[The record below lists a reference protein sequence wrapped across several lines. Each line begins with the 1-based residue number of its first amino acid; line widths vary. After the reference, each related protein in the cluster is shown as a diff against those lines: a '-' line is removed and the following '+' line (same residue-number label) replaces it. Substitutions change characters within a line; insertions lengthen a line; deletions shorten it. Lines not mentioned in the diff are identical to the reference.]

1 MKHENHE
8 QLNLIYFVGDD
19 QPVVEYILNIPEVNP
34 APQSH
39 NRSDIFNFTTTLY
52 DTHTNEVGT
61 IIGNTSSTTI
71 SAIKNVQIN
80 TYILSLPHGT
90 MTFGFNIIFVTG
102 LDNFTGG
109 QVIKLN
115 FLYGS
120 GEYQNA
126 NVKCATLLPVNDP
139 KQTRLLTIEF
149 DD

>member
-1 MKHENHE
+1 MICKKHE
-8 QLNLIYFVGDD
+8 QLNLIYFVGAD
-19 QPVVEYILNIPEVNP
+19 QPLVEYVLNIPEVNP
-34 APQSH
+34 VPQSN

-52 DTHTNEVGT
+52 DTYTNEVGT

-71 SAIKNVQIN
+71 SAVKNVQIN
-80 TYILSLPHGT
+80 TYILSLPYGT
-90 MTFGFNIIFVTG
+90 MTFGFTIIFDTG

-115 FLYGS
+115 FMYGS

-126 NVKCATLLPVNDP
+126 TVKCATLLPVNDI
-139 KQTRLLTIEF
+139 KQTRILTIEF

>member
-1 MKHENHE
+1 MICKKHE

-19 QPVVEYILNIPEVNP
+19 QPVVEYFLNIPEINP
-34 APQSH
+34 APLSH
-39 NRSDIFNFTTTLY
+39 NRNDIFNFTTTLY
-52 DTHTNEVGT
+52 DTHTNDVGT

-80 TYILSLPHGT
+80 TYVLSLPRGT

-102 LDNFTGG
+102 LDNFIGG
-109 QVIKLN
+109 EIIKLN

-120 GEYQNA
+120 DEYQNA

-139 KQTRLLTIEF
+139 KQSRILTIEF